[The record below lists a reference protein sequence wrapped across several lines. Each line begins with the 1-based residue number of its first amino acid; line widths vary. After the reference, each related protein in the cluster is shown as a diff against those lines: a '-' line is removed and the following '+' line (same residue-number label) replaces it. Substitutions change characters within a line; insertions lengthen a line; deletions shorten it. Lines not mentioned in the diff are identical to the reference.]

1 MVIDKSVGN
10 CKDDIQPDTPT
21 RNVEIIDETL
31 KNLKK
36 IMRERLNDLTILNN
50 DSIIIIKRSK
60 IDGANTIIESITSI
74 IEKVKTEIET
84 TSTDNIIEEDI
95 DKIIQSLQQIDK
107 NSSNQNDL
115 SLPYLRRCIKPLQD
129 LKRLKQKSKSIVL
142 IQLANMAIILLTSL
156 YKKRKEYYESRRKE
170 YYESRRKEYYEGMM
184 KEYYEGMMKATDY
197 ALINA
202 DIFANDIKKATTSN
216 NLNEFRNKIEQLK
229 EFRKKIKQLNKFR
242 EKIEPILKNDNE
254 SKQEELLENLNK
266 LLVLF
271 VELLELVEKVSVV
284 DTDTKGG
291 NKTKRKYHQNI
302 KNKNKSKK
310 LVVKSIKRRIRRRRT
325 KKKISNELYP
335 KKM

>member
-1 MVIDKSVGN
+1 MVIDKSVVVIDKSVGN

-21 RNVEIIDETL
+21 RNVEMIDETL

-50 DSIIIIKRSK
+50 DSKKIIKHSE
-60 IDGANTIIESITSI
+60 IDEANTIIESITSI
-74 IEKVKTEIET
+74 IQKVNKEIET
-84 TSTDNIIEEDI
+84 TSTDNIIEEGI
-95 DKIIQSLQQIDK
+95 DQIIQSLQQIDK

-129 LKRLKQKSKSIVL
+129 LKRLKQKSKSILL
-142 IQLANMAIILLTSL
+142 IQRANIAIILLTSL
-156 YKKRKEYYESRRKE
+156 YKKRKGMRKE
-170 YYESRRKEYYEGMM
+170 YYESMRKEYYESMM
-184 KEYYEGMMKATDY
+184 NATDY

-216 NLNEFRNKIEQLK
+216 NLNKFRKKIEQLK
-229 EFRKKIKQLNKFR
+229 EFRN
-242 EKIEPILKNDNE
+242 KIEPILKNDNE

-284 DTDTKGG
+284 NTDKKGG